1 MSFLKNL
8 YSTKVM
14 NSDWVALLLRVIGG
28 GFMLT
33 HGYPKFQ
40 KLLSGNFEFG
50 DPLGLGVGPS
60 LFLTVFAE
68 FFCGLLLLVGLGTR
82 LSSIPLFI
90 TMFVAAFVVHGDDP
104 FARKEKALM
113 YLLVYLALFLF
124 GGGKYSI
131 DNLIKRKQ

>member
-8 YSTKVM
+8 YSTRLV
-14 NSDWVALLLRVIGG
+14 NADWVALILRIIGG

-33 HGYPKFQ
+33 HGCPKFQ
-40 KLLSGNFEFG
+40 KLLSGNMEFS
-50 DPLGLGVGPS
+50 DPIGLGVGVS

-68 FFCGLLLLVGLGTR
+68 FFCGLLLLLGLGTR

-90 TMFVAAFVVHGDDP
+90 TMFVAGFVVHGADP

-113 YLLVYLALFLF
+113 YLLIYLAIFLM
-124 GGGKYSI
+124 GGGKYSL
-131 DNLIKRKQ
+131 DNLIKKKS

>member
-1 MSFLKNL
+1 
-8 YSTKVM
+8 M

>member
-14 NSDWVALLLRVIGG
+14 NSDWVALLLRIIGG